1 MTTVRLTDGEK
12 RQRGTFQGA
21 RATQARDLATVQGD
35 IAEVEGFIDAL
46 RVTARGAAAAIK
58 LVGPIVP
65 TGRGGLEKGK
75 GCKPNPAVRIQASAL
90 DGIQRLKRDL
100 TFLREEETAALAR
113 VKPEHDE
120 FEGLD

>member
-1 MTTVRLTDGEK
+1 
-12 RQRGTFQGA
+12 
-21 RATQARDLATVQGD
+21 
-35 IAEVEGFIDAL
+35 
-46 RVTARGAAAAIK
+46 
-58 LVGPIVP
+58 
-65 TGRGGLEKGK
+65 LEKGK